1 MKFYYFI
8 FLIALNSVLSQHNN
22 TLDNLYSIKIKT
34 ESNEYLYPVIDK
46 NETITLSFDDLNL
59 KENSYYYQ
67 LNHFDYKWNKSKL
80 FKSDYING
88 YDDNLIT
95 NYENSFNTLVD
106 YRNYKISIPNNDVS
120 IKISGNFSISI
131 HDKNGDFLFERKF
144 SIINKRLLI
153 STEIKKSKDLKNYET
168 HQSQDITVKCNNCL
182 NFKNSSSKLKLVVLK
197 NKQWRNSIIL
207 EKPDFFFNDRLVY
220 KNILFTGGN
229 EYFHFDNSKINSTNL
244 NVYKTELN
252 DIYNTYLRTD
262 IERKN
267 SLYTY
272 NPDINGSFIINQNIS
287 NSNIENDYSLV
298 RFNFKPN
305 QINLS
310 NRVFIIGEFNNYEIT
325 KKHELELIDNTY
337 QGSFLFKQGFYNYK
351 YVYQN
356 TNKELKFYSGNF
368 WETENVYSIL
378 IFHKKNTDKYYS
390 LIGYKTHS
398 SVDIKN

>member
-1 MKFYYFI
+1 M
-8 FLIALNSVLSQHNN
+8 
-22 TLDNLYSIKIKT
+22 
-34 ESNEYLYPVIDK
+34 
-46 NETITLSFDDLNL
+46 
-59 KENSYYYQ
+59 
-67 LNHFDYKWNKSKL
+67 
-80 FKSDYING
+80 
-88 YDDNLIT
+88 IT

-153 STEIKKSKDLKNYET
+153 NTEIKKSKDLKNYET

-197 NKQWRNSIIL
+197 NKQWKNSMIL

-220 KNILFTGGN
+220 KNISFPGGN

-262 IERKN
+262 LERKN

-287 NSNIENDYSLV
+287 NSNNENDYSFV

-310 NRVFIIGEFNNYEIT
+310 NRIFIIGEFNNYEIT

>member
-8 FLIALNSVLSQHNN
+8 FLIALNSVLSQQNN
-22 TLDNLYSIKIKT
+22 TLDNIYSIKIET
-34 ESNEYLYPVIDK
+34 VSNKYLYPVIDK

-59 KENSYYYQ
+59 TENSYYYQ

-168 HQSQDITVKCNNCL
+168 HQSQDITVNCNNCL
-182 NFKNSSSKLKLVVLK
+182 NFKNSSSKLKLVILK
-197 NKQWRNSIIL
+197 NKQWKNSMIL

-220 KNILFTGGN
+220 KNISFPGGN

-244 NVYKTELN
+244 NVYKPELN
-252 DIYNTYLRTD
+252 DFYYTYLSTD

-267 SLYTY
+267 S
-272 NPDINGSFIINQNIS
+272 
-287 NSNIENDYSLV
+287 
-298 RFNFKPN
+298 
-305 QINLS
+305 
-310 NRVFIIGEFNNYEIT
+310 
-325 KKHELELIDNTY
+325 
-337 QGSFLFKQGFYNYK
+337 
-351 YVYQN
+351 
-356 TNKELKFYSGNF
+356 
-368 WETENVYSIL
+368 
-378 IFHKKNTDKYYS
+378 
-390 LIGYKTHS
+390 
-398 SVDIKN
+398 